1 MSEGPT
7 ARDPR
12 DEPPREP
19 VGGPDAPADRPP
31 PDHRPADEPPGPSDA
46 PRWESPGTPPAQATP
61 PPPPPPA
68 GGQGWG
74 QPPSGYGQQPG
85 GQEQPG
91 TYGQQ
96 QPGGYGQQPGG
107 YQQPGEY
114 GQQGGY
120 GQQPGGYGQQP
131 GGYGQQPGGYGQQPG
146 GYGQQPGGWGTP
158 YPPRPAGSGMSE
170 NVASGLSY
178 GLPGI
183 TWLTGLIFYLVD
195 RRPEVRFHAMQAIAY
210 GLLWTLVWVVRPYL
224 PGPIRALL
232 GLVLFAF
239 FIGWIVLII
248 QGFQGRH
255 FKLPVLGDFAE
266 QQAGRPGL

>member
-1 MSEGPT
+1 MTEGPT
-7 ARDPR
+7 PRDPR
-12 DEPPREP
+12 DEPPRP
-19 VGGPDAPADRPP
+19 G
-31 PDHRPADEPPGPSDA
+31 DEPQGPSDA
-46 PRWESPGTPPAQATP
+46 SGWESPGTPPPQAPPPPQETPPPPPPQGTPPPPPPPPQGGTWGPDPGAP

-74 QPPSGYGQQPG
+74 QPPSGYGQPPG

-91 TYGQQ
+91 A
-96 QPGGYGQQPGG
+96 
-107 YQQPGEY
+107 
-114 GQQGGY
+114 
-120 GQQPGGYGQQP
+120 
-131 GGYGQQPGGYGQQPG
+131 YGQQPG
-146 GYGQQPGGWGTP
+146 GYGQQPGGWGTQ

-210 GLLWTLVWVVRPYL
+210 GLLWTLVWVVRPYM
-224 PGPIRALL
+224 PGPIGALL

>member
-7 ARDPR
+7 PREPR

-19 VGGPDAPADRPP
+19 RGGPETPADRPP
-31 PDHRPADEPPGPSDA
+31 SDDHPADAPQAPSDA
-46 PRWESPGTPPAQATP
+46 PRWESPGTPPPRSTPPPPPGEGTAPLPPQATP
-61 PPPPPPA
+61 PPPGGTWGPDPGATPPPA
-68 GGQGWG
+68 PPGGQGWG
-74 QPPSGYGQQPG
+74 QPPP
-85 GQEQPG
+85 P
-91 TYGQQ
+91 
-96 QPGGYGQQPGG
+96 GYGQQPGG
-107 YQQPGEY
+107 YQQPGAY
-114 GQQGGY
+114 
-120 GQQPGGYGQQP
+120 QQPGGYQQP
-131 GGYGQQPGGYGQQPG
+131 GWGPPGGQYPG
-146 GYGQQPGGWGTP
+146 
-158 YPPRPAGSGMSE
+158 RPTSSGMSE

-195 RRPEVRFHAMQAIAY
+195 KRPEVRFHAMQAIAY
-210 GLLWTLVWVVRPYL
+210 GLLWTLVWVVRPYM
-224 PGPIRALL
+224 PGPLSALV

-266 QQAGRPGL
+266 QQAGRPDL